1 MLLMVRAR
9 RRSNFRPGL
18 MLLALVIALFL
29 WGVAQGSTDI
39 RYSFDIPVEI
49 RGISDDL
56 VVTDQSASEVNVG
69 VLGSRAALRNL
80 DEGRIKYELDVSNVK
95 PGVAEYE
102 VDLGTIEL
110 PRRARFNNHSPSRI
124 QIRVERKARKEVPVV
139 PDIQGEPVPGFAVSE
154 VQVVPDRVWLAGA
167 KSHVMRVA
175 EVKTEPIDISDV
187 RERREMEARLVLTG
201 GDTVWAEDDKP
212 VKVQIVVDPV
222 TTPGSDGI
230 RDGVSPAPAEE
241 SRAVPDTQ
249 GGAANE

>member
-1 MLLMVRAR
+1 MVRARSR

-49 RGISDDL
+49 RGIDPNL
-56 VVTDQSASEVNVG
+56 VVTDQSASEINVG

-80 DEGRIKYELDVSNVK
+80 DEGRMKYEIDVANVK
-95 PGVAEYE
+95 PGVAEFE
-102 VDLGTIEL
+102 VDLGTIQL

-124 QIRVERKARKEVPVV
+124 QIRFERKTRKEVPVV

-154 VQVVPDRVWLAGA
+154 VRVVPDRVWLAGA
-167 KSHVMRVA
+167 KSHVMRVG
-175 EVKTEPIDISDV
+175 EVKTEPIDISDL
-187 RERREMEARLVLTG
+187 RERKEVEARLVLLG
-201 GDTVWAEDDKP
+201 GDTVWAEDEKP

-222 TTPGSDGI
+222 TTPGSEPI
-230 RDGVSPAPAEE
+230 QRGVSPAPAEE
-241 SRAVPDTQ
+241 IRGDLGGRAK
-249 GGAANE
+249 G